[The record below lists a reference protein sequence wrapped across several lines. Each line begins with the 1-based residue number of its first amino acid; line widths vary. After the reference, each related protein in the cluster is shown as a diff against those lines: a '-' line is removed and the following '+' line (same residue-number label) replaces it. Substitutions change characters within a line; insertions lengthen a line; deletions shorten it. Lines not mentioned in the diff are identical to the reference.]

1 MSESFTLLGLLNCNL
16 RHTNSSIPPRDVAY
30 LQQGYKMP
38 RLKKNVAPLLGRSI
52 ESLILAIELFN
63 RPSEI
68 ARSHGVL
75 MFLQHSFEMLLKAA
89 ILQKTGRIHPKD
101 DGYTYS
107 FKSCL
112 QIANEQLGILTRDG
126 KITLEILDEQR
137 DQAVHFYA
145 DVSEDMLYVHAQS
158 SVTLFA
164 ELLQSAFARNLAT
177 ELPSRIL
184 PISTRPPN
192 ELQSLLWSELQEVD
206 KLLQAGQRRGA
217 QAAAKLRS
225 VLAFTVGTRED
236 GQRINEQ
243 EIEDAIQQRRNK
255 GDWAI
260 ILPEV
265 VQLDLTAN
273 GTGVPVFFKISKNS
287 PVGLKI
293 AKPGEEVV
301 GTLVK
306 QEVDLWDVFNLTLN
320 DIKAKLG
327 LNQFETQALIY
338 DLGIKNNQDLYR
350 ELRRHSQTIKGY
362 SKKALDLMRD
372 ELSKKDMKE
381 VVTRYKRR
389 NLYGASTLGIN
400 SQGLTSMNQP
410 PTW

>member
-1 MSESFTLLGLLNCNL
+1 
-16 RHTNSSIPPRDVAY
+16 
-30 LQQGYKMP
+30 MP
-38 RLKKNVAPLLGRSI
+38 KLKKNVAPLLERSI

-63 RPSEI
+63 RPSET

-75 MFLQHSFEMLLKAA
+75 MFLQHSFEMLLKAT

-112 QIANEQLGILTRDG
+112 QIANEQLNILTRDG
-126 KITLEILDEQR
+126 KLTLEILDEQR

-164 ELLQSAFARNLAT
+164 ELLRSAFARNLAS

-184 PISTRPPN
+184 PVSTRPPN
-192 ELQSLLWSELQEVD
+192 ELQSLLWNELAEVD
-206 KLLQAGQRRGA
+206 KLLHAGQRRGA
-217 QAAAKLRS
+217 HAAAKLRS
-225 VLAFTVGTRED
+225 VLAFTVGNRED

-255 GDWAI
+255 KDWAI

-273 GTGVPVFFKISKNS
+273 GTGVPVFFKISKNAS
-287 PVGLKI
+287 IELRI

-301 GTLVK
+301 GTLFK
-306 QEVDLWDVFNLTLN
+306 QEVDLWDVFTLTLK
-320 DIKAKLG
+320 DIKEKLN
-327 LNQFETQALIY
+327 LNQWQTQALIY
-338 DLGIKNNQDLYR
+338 DLKIKNDPQLYR
-350 ELRRHSQTIKGY
+350 ELRRQSQTLRGY

-372 ELSKKDMKE
+372 ELPKKDMSE
-381 VVTRYKRR
+381 VTRRYKQRKFPESFLLES
-389 NLYGASTLGIN
+389 NT
-400 SQGLTSMNQP
+400 
-410 PTW
+410 